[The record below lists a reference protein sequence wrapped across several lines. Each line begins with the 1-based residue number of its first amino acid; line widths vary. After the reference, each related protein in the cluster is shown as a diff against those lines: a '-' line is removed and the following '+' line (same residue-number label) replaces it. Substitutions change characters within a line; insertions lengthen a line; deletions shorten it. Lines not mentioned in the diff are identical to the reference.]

1 VPIGQLEENLK
12 NNMNK
17 LKKIILILFPLLF
30 LSSCSFS
37 DFSSINWPSFL
48 EPKSSDGYLVEKVV
62 DGDTIKVREGK
73 DLVTVRLIG
82 LDTPEIRDPR
92 QAVQCFAQEASD
104 KAKEI
109 LSGQRVYLEDDISQ
123 GDKDK
128 YQRLLRYVYL
138 EDGTLFNQWMIE
150 NGYGHEYTY
159 NIPYKFQAEF
169 QEAERQAQA
178 KSLGLWAEDACNDF
192 DNKGNNNEDLDTLI
206 ETMDGVWKDLKDIF
220 QNSF

>member
-1 VPIGQLEENLK
+1 
-12 NNMNK
+12 M
-17 LKKIILILFPLLF
+17 
-30 LSSCSFS
+30 
-37 DFSSINWPSFL
+37 
-48 EPKSSDGYLVEKVV
+48 
-62 DGDTIKVREGK
+62 
-73 DLVTVRLIG
+73 
-82 LDTPEIRDPR
+82 
-92 QAVQCFAQEASD
+92 
-104 KAKEI
+104 
-109 LSGQRVYLEDDISQ
+109 
-123 GDKDK
+123 
-128 YQRLLRYVYL
+128 